1 MRKLGTMWL
10 AAAALAATAT
20 PARADWSWSWVN
32 ACGGDN
38 FVTCMSGDI
47 AYNQASK
54 TITVH
59 VTNLPIEVDVYT
71 AVGLFSLPGADPT
84 SFTSGGLGWTAT
96 NGINGGGLPGTNDQ
110 RFALGTDGIGGGFTE
125 ADGQQEFTFT
135 FDYDLEAY
143 SSTVGVGIHAQ
154 GGPGGCST
162 KAGVIGGQQ
171 QLARSGLRHDG
182 SGAGDHVP
190 DGHGPAGSRR
200 GGLSPSPGAGDRD
213 GVERGSF
220 YTAAAAARWTS
231 FPR

>member
-38 FVTCMSGDI
+38 FITCMSGDI

-162 KAGVIGGQQ
+162 KAGVM
-171 QLARSGLRHDG
+171 
-182 SGAGDHVP
+182 
-190 DGHGPAGSRR
+190 
-200 GGLSPSPGAGDRD
+200 
-213 GVERGSF
+213 GV
-220 YTAAAAARWTS
+220 TAAGVAVDNSSSLDPACVTTAPEPATMFLMGTGLLALGVVGYRRRQEPEIETE
-231 FPR
+231 